1 MTSNMAASQENS
13 RPTQRDLALALG
25 DIKMV
30 TKDRALNGRDV
41 AQLDRLA
48 HRLECSPNSLI
59 HDGNCGAIKH
69 EPTFEQLLA
78 IYRAGK
84 TSRSFF
90 SR

>member
-30 TKDRALNGRDV
+30 TKDRVLKGSGLARFDG
-41 AQLDRLA
+41 LA
-48 HRLECSPNSLI
+48 HRLECSPDSLI
-59 HDGNCGAIKH
+59 RDANCGAVEH
-69 EPTFEQLLA
+69 EPTFEQLRA